1 MNTFDRI
8 LWRING
14 ILLLVAILG
23 ITLTILYAFSQSAI
37 FSSRQKNEA
46 SVITTDESKRKTYLD
61 LGSGSV
67 ITGSSLLRC
76 PLYDSESDSKFSSS
90 GYGRGTRNYL
100 FVEPDSLKSWWLLPN
115 HTSIIHEYKDLLSP
129 QSGDKKKVIATI
141 YEVASKDTNGDSKI
155 DSDDDVAAFFSK
167 NLDENSI
174 ELTKDAKRI
183 LSIDQV
189 SDTEAL
195 IVFQTSTE
203 TKAKTIR
210 IEDGNTIRESVI
222 SLKE

>member
-8 LWRING
+8 LWRTNG

-23 ITLTILYAFSQSAI
+23 ITLTIVYSFSQSTI
-37 FSSRQKNEA
+37 FSSRQNEA
-46 SVITTDESKRKTYLD
+46 SVITTDDNKRKTYLH
-61 LGSGSV
+61 LGSGLV

-76 PLYDSESDSKFSSS
+76 PLFDSESDSKFSSS

-100 FVEPDSLKSWWLLPN
+100 FIEPTSLKSWWLLPS
-115 HTSIIHEYKDLLSP
+115 HTSIIRDYKDLLSP
-129 QSGDKKKVIATI
+129 QNGDKKKVIATV
-141 YEVASKDTNGDSKI
+141 YEVVSKDTNGDSKI
-155 DSDDDVAAFFSK
+155 DSDDDVTAFFSK
-167 NLDENSI
+167 NLDEKSI

-183 LSIDQV
+183 LSIDQI

-195 IVFQTSTE
+195 IVFQTSAE

-210 IEDGNTIRESVI
+210 IENGNTILENTI
-222 SLKE
+222 SLKK